1 MSNERGTIT
10 FFQFIVGIY
19 FYTIGLI
26 GIAVAVTKEKYLIAT
41 IMAILTLT
49 YILFSIK
56 YMKEYI
62 VSKKTKNQN
71 K

>member
-1 MSNERGTIT
+1 MNNEKGTISL
-10 FFQFIVGIY
+10 FQFIVGIY
-19 FYTIGLI
+19 FYTIGFI
-26 GIAVAVTKEKYLIAT
+26 GIAIAVVKERYLIAA
-41 IMAILTLT
+41 IMAILTLI

-62 VSKKTKNQN
+62 VSKKTKKYN